1 VPRVRVEDF
10 EDFEDDMEI
19 NIQDDEAVDRAG
31 RKVVPK
37 QIPKQD
43 KDWEEQRREMIHRK
57 YGRDRD

>member
-1 VPRVRVEDF
+1 MPRIRVEDY

-19 NIQDDEAVDRAG
+19 NIQEDDVVDRAG
-31 RKVVPK
+31 RKIVPK

-43 KDWEEQRREMIHRK
+43 RDWEENRRAMIQRK

>member
-1 VPRVRVEDF
+1 MPRIRVEDY

-43 KDWEEQRREMIHRK
+43 KDWEESRREMIHRK

>member
-19 NIQDDEAVDRAG
+19 DIKDDDAIDRAG
-31 RKVVPK
+31 RKIVPK

-43 KDWEEQRREMIHRK
+43 RDWEEARREMIHRK

>member
-1 VPRVRVEDF
+1 MPRVRVEDF

>member
-1 VPRVRVEDF
+1 MPRIRVEDY

-19 NIQDDEAVDRAG
+19 NIQEDDAVDRAG
-31 RKVVPK
+31 RKIVPK

-43 KDWEEQRREMIHRK
+43 RDWEENRKAMIHRK

>member
-1 VPRVRVEDF
+1 VPRIRVEDY

-19 NIQDDEAVDRAG
+19 NIQEDDVVDRAG
-31 RKVVPK
+31 RKIVPK

-43 KDWEEQRREMIHRK
+43 RDWEENRRAMIQRK